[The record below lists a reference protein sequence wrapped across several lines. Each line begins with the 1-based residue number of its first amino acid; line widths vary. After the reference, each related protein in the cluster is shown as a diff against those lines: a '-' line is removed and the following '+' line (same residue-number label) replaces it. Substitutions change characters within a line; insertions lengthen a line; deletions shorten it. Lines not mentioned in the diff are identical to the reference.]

1 MPESRSLKPSESV
14 LSVPPDSE
22 FCAEPS
28 VLSVD
33 ALLLVDESSEE
44 EAAPFAEEVPVEED
58 EESKSSSIPELSKF
72 AE

>member
-14 LSVPPDSE
+14 LPVPPDDE

-28 VLSVD
+28 ALSVD
-33 ALLLVDESSEE
+33 ALLFVDDSSEE
-44 EAAPFAEEVPVEED
+44 EAAAFADEVPVED
-58 EESKSSSIPELSKF
+58 EGSESSSIPELSKL